1 MDDSL
6 IELAI
11 LGVLAER
18 REIYPS
24 FLAGELRRRA
34 PLLPTTRIRPVLEQL
49 WADRRVARLWHRYM
63 LPVDVPGVRDKWL
76 AMIERRRSDLESM
89 ENAPTPMRPAARPS
103 TPGTAGRSAPKPPER
118 GARNGGRDGASAH
131 HSPPVA

>member
-1 MDDSL
+1 MDDNL

-34 PLLPTTRIRPVLEQL
+34 PLLPAARIRPVLEQL

-76 AMIERRRSDLESM
+76 AMIERRRTELESM
-89 ENAPTPMRPAARPS
+89 EECTNAYE
-103 TPGTAGRSAPKPPER
+103 AGRATLD
-118 GARNGGRDGASAH
+118 AWDGWTIGTEIA
-131 HSPPVA
+131 